1 MLPGIIGLVQAT
13 EAVKLLL
20 NAGEPLIGRLLM
32 YDSLA
37 MKFREFRTVKDPAC
51 ALCGPKPTITELE
64 KAHAEGA
71 ACAIRP
77 PAGRELPHAVAK
89 AAVTS
94 GPPSSNGGHGA

>member
-51 ALCGPKPTITELE
+51 ALCGPNPTITALE
-64 KAHAEGA
+64 KGHDEGA
-71 ACAIRP
+71 ACSIRP
-77 PAGRELPHAVAK
+77 PAARELPHATAK
-89 AAVTS
+89 ASVAAGS
-94 GPPSSNGGHGA
+94 PSPNGGRSG